1 MIVSRGEVAGAL
13 AAAGS
18 FLKDDGGLRTK
29 PSEEEVVR
37 YHKMISMMPFVRR
50 ERIAAIQHALA
61 ARNYNINAGE
71 VADKMVDRSL
81 LDAVL
86 AHAGSWP

>member
-1 MIVSRGEVAGAL
+1 LIVSRGEVIGAL

-18 FLKDDGGLRTK
+18 FLKDDGGLKTN
-29 PSEEEVVR
+29 PSEEEVGR
-37 YHKMISMMPFVRR
+37 FHQAIAMMPFIRR
-50 ERIAAIQHALA
+50 ERIAVIQKALA
-61 ARNYNINAGE
+61 AKSYSINAGE

-86 AHAGSWP
+86 AHAGLWP